1 MLRKA
6 ENTWK
11 YKPSLSV
18 SVHRDMTGKWTSRG
32 TSQCPRCAESYSN
45 AWKPKNCKN
54 CNFEIGGNYVP
65 KAKKRKVASPQSVLV
80 VDSSQIKIFSVKLN
94 YRESR
99 TFVVKS
105 SENELSAITRSARI
119 GGPSTWPVI

>member
-1 MLRKA
+1 M
-6 ENTWK
+6 
-11 YKPSLSV
+11 S
-18 SVHRDMTGKWTSRG
+18 
-32 TSQCPRCAESYSN
+32 
-45 AWKPKNCKN
+45 
-54 CNFEIGGNYVP
+54 YVP